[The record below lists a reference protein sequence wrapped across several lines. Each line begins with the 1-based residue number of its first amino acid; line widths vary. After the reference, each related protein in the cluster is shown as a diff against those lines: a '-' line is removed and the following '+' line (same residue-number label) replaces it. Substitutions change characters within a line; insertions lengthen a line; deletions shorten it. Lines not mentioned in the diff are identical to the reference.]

1 MESASEKTA
10 TNPLTDRQPMCNDD
24 ILRLLADHPGR
35 TVAEMA
41 TNFHVTQTAIRCR
54 LIRLTVA
61 QSVTRQRK
69 DTKQRGR
76 PLYLYYVTSQVDA
89 ASVKAAGD
97 QS

>member
-1 MESASEKTA
+1 
-10 TNPLTDRQPMCNDD
+10 MCNDD
-24 ILRLLADHPGR
+24 ILRLLADQPGR

-41 TNFHVTQTAIRCR
+41 NHFHVTQTAIRSR

-61 QSVTRQRK
+61 QSVTRRRK

-76 PLYLYYVTSQVDA
+76 PLHLYYITSQGTA